1 MPEITDQFVD
11 YFIYCK
17 TCKYKELEGWKDP
30 CNDCMN
36 TPVRKNTSKPINYTK
51 QEENS

>member
-17 TCKYKELEGWKDP
+17 TCKYRELDGWKDP

-36 TPVRKNTSKPINYTK
+36 TPVRKNSTKPINYIK